1 MTEILPTIAR
11 YILLSAGIL
20 LILTGLYLKGFFR
33 KKQYRKILVQ
43 SIIFI
48 LTALIILVLMG
59 SITGLINFPARRV
72 EGSVII
78 PALSL
83 GRFLSEWFPLH
94 SRTITIILLSLIL
107 IAALLTTLFKKK
119 QSFPLILL
127 LFSLG
132 CAWIGGLYLSRGIIG
147 QAYFFLGLSFLYG
160 WSSGMIY
167 RKTKYVRPNW
177 ITPAFILAL
186 IILLGFILRSYALGE
201 ISYRFDHYE
210 SDYGQEAL
218 TVLNGHHNVNLWTS
232 TIWRGLGH
240 LNYSP
245 VYVYYAALFFQ
256 LFGATLLTL
265 KMVAVTWGIFALLLT
280 YGIVSTL
287 FSRRLALITV
297 FLLAIS
303 PLHINYSRTG
313 LLLIST
319 QAVSLLVVYLL
330 LRAII
335 RKKLLSYILLG
346 IAISFAGYFY
356 SPAKYPVLLAGFLI
370 VCYGIFKRRWFLRNL
385 AGIIILVLTVIIL
398 MTTLNIPAWDVMAP
412 RFAGYESVWH
422 RTRDHRHT
430 NQADYIRGI
439 PLVRENLE
447 KLIHSFFID
456 RNFNYDP
463 WPRGNLYFNPII
475 PPLFLLGIAFS
486 ISRIR
491 RANYR
496 LLLFFTAA
504 FLIPNLLSRPPVM
517 VRRMMVAWPF
527 IYCLAAV
534 PLSQLLKQAGELG
547 GRIGTGMA
555 AVPIVVILLSVGA
568 SNSRVYFDS
577 NEPAGRWEEER
588 FYDEYAK
595 ELIKD
600 YYLLLVP
607 INDLSRKTISFIL
620 YETKGAGSRGFK
632 YVNPEQIRN
641 LRWKNIS
648 SRLPV
653 ALVCAA
659 GKVPRSD
666 LEQLRQKFGR
676 GRIEEFKDKFNRRRA
691 VTLFLES
698 EPEFLPN

>member
-1 MTEILPTIAR
+1 MTGILPTIVR
-11 YILLSAGIL
+11 YILCAAGVIFIFL
-20 LILTGLYLKGFFR
+20 GLHLKGFFR
-33 KKQYRKILVQ
+33 ENWHRRKAIQ

-48 LTALIILVLMG
+48 LTGLIILVLMG
-59 SITGLINFPARRV
+59 SGTGVFTFPAGKV
-72 EGSVII
+72 MGAIVVPSI
-78 PALSL
+78 AM
-83 GRFLSEWFPLH
+83 GRFISGWFPLH
-94 SRTITIILLSLIL
+94 SRAITIIFLSLIL
-107 IAALLTTLFKKK
+107 VTTLLTTIFKKNE
-119 QSFPLILL
+119 SYPLILL

-132 CAWIGGLYLSRGIIG
+132 TALLGGLSLSRGVMG
-147 QAYFFLGLSFLYG
+147 QAYFFLGISFLYG
-160 WSSGMIY
+160 WSSGLID
-167 RKTKYVRPNW
+167 REKKFVQINW
-177 ITPAFILAL
+177 ITAAIILAL
-186 IILLGFILRSYALGE
+186 IILLGFFLRSYALE
-201 ISYRFDHYE
+201 DIPYRFDHYE
-210 SDYGQEAL
+210 SDYGREAL
-218 TVLNGHHNVNLWTS
+218 TVLSGHHNVNFWTS

-245 VYVYYAALFFQ
+245 VYVYYVALFFQ

>member
-1 MTEILPTIAR
+1 MTGILPTIVR
-11 YILLSAGIL
+11 YILCAAGVIFIFL
-20 LILTGLYLKGFFR
+20 GLHLKGFFR
-33 KKQYRKILVQ
+33 ENWHRRKAIQ

-48 LTALIILVLMG
+48 LTGLIILVLMG
-59 SITGLINFPARRV
+59 SGTGVFTFPAGKV
-72 EGSVII
+72 MGAIVVPSI
-78 PALSL
+78 AM
-83 GRFLSEWFPLH
+83 GRFISGWFPLH
-94 SRTITIILLSLIL
+94 SRAITIIFLSLIL
-107 IAALLTTLFKKK
+107 VTTLLTTIFKKNE
-119 QSFPLILL
+119 SYPLILL

-132 CAWIGGLYLSRGIIG
+132 TALLGGLSLSRGVMG
-147 QAYFFLGLSFLYG
+147 QAYFFLGISFLYG
-160 WSSGMIY
+160 WSSGLID
-167 RKTKYVRPNW
+167 REKKFVQINW
-177 ITPAFILAL
+177 ITAAIILAL
-186 IILLGFILRSYALGE
+186 IILLGFFLRSYALE
-201 ISYRFDHYE
+201 DIPYRFDHYE
-210 SDYGQEAL
+210 SDYGREAL
-218 TVLNGHHNVNLWTS
+218 TVLSGHHNVNFWTS

-245 VYVYYAALFFQ
+245 VYVYYVALFFQ

-385 AGIIILVLTVIIL
+385 AGIILLVLTVIIL

-412 RFAGYESVWH
+412 KFAGYESVWH

-439 PLVRENLE
+439 PLVQENLE
-447 KLIHSFFID
+447 KLIHSFFIS
-456 RNFNYDP
+456 RNFNYNP
-463 WPRGNLYFNPII
+463 WPRGNLYFNPLI

-486 ISRIR
+486 LSRIKK
-491 RANYR
+491 ANYR

-517 VRRMMVAWPF
+517 VRRLMVAWPF
-527 IYCLAAV
+527 IYCLAAI
-534 PLSQLLKQAGELG
+534 PLSQLLRQSGKLG
-547 GRIGTGMA
+547 GRIGTGLA
-555 AVPIVVILLSVGA
+555 AVPIVAILLAVGA
-568 SNSRVYFDS
+568 DNSLVYFDS

-595 ELIKD
+595 DLIND
-600 YYLLLVP
+600 YYLYLVP
-607 INDLSRKTISFIL
+607 ISGLSRKTISFIL

-632 YVNPEQIRN
+632 YVSPEQIRN
-641 LRWKNIS
+641 LKWEDIS
-648 SRLPV
+648 SRLPA
-653 ALVCAA
+653 ALLCSP
-659 GKVPRSD
+659 GKVFRSD
-666 LEQLRQKFGR
+666 LEELQRRFGR

-691 VTLFLES
+691 VSLFLE
-698 EPEFLPN
+698 E

>member
-1 MTEILPTIAR
+1 MTGILPTIVR
-11 YILLSAGIL
+11 YILCAAGVIFIFL
-20 LILTGLYLKGFFR
+20 GLHLKGFFR
-33 KKQYRKILVQ
+33 ENWHRRKAIQ

-48 LTALIILVLMG
+48 LTGLIILVLMG
-59 SITGLINFPARRV
+59 SGTGVFTFPAGKV
-72 EGSVII
+72 MGAIVVPSI
-78 PALSL
+78 AM
-83 GRFLSEWFPLH
+83 GRFISGWFPLH
-94 SRTITIILLSLIL
+94 SRAITIIFLSLIL
-107 IAALLTTLFKKK
+107 VTTLLTTIFKKNE
-119 QSFPLILL
+119 SYPLILL

-132 CAWIGGLYLSRGIIG
+132 TALLGGLSLSRGVMG
-147 QAYFFLGLSFLYG
+147 QAYFFLGISFLYG
-160 WSSGMIY
+160 WSSGLID
-167 RKTKYVRPNW
+167 REKKFVQINW
-177 ITPAFILAL
+177 ITAAIILAL
-186 IILLGFILRSYALGE
+186 IILLGFFLRSYALE
-201 ISYRFDHYE
+201 DIPYRFDHYE
-210 SDYGQEAL
+210 SDYGREAL
-218 TVLNGHHNVNLWTS
+218 TVLSGHHNVNFWTS

-245 VYVYYAALFFQ
+245 VYVYYVALFFQ

-385 AGIIILVLTVIIL
+385 AGIILLVLTVIIL

-412 RFAGYESVWH
+412 KFAGYESVWH

-439 PLVRENLE
+439 PLVQENLE
-447 KLIHSFFID
+447 KLIHSFFIS
-456 RNFNYDP
+456 RNFNYNP
-463 WPRGNLYFNPII
+463 WPRGNLYFNPLI

-486 ISRIR
+486 LSQIKK
-491 RANYR
+491 ANYR

-517 VRRMMVAWPF
+517 VRRLMVAWPF
-527 IYCLAAV
+527 IYCLAAI
-534 PLSQLLKQAGELG
+534 PLSQLLRQSGKLG
-547 GRIGTGMA
+547 GRIGTGLA
-555 AVPIVVILLSVGA
+555 AVPIVAILLAVGA
-568 SNSRVYFDS
+568 DNSLVYFDS

-595 ELIKD
+595 DLIND
-600 YYLLLVP
+600 YYLYLVP
-607 INDLSRKTISFIL
+607 ISGLSRKTISFIL

-632 YVNPEQIRN
+632 YVSPEQIRN
-641 LRWKNIS
+641 LKWEDIS
-648 SRLPV
+648 SRLPA
-653 ALVCAA
+653 ALLCSP
-659 GKVPRSD
+659 GKVFRSD
-666 LEQLRQKFGR
+666 LEELQRRFGR

-691 VTLFLES
+691 VSLFLE
-698 EPEFLPN
+698 E

>member
-1 MTEILPTIAR
+1 MTGILPTIAR

-20 LILTGLYLKGFFR
+20 LILVGLYLKGFFR

-48 LTALIILVLMG
+48 LTTLIILVLMG

-107 IAALLTTLFKKK
+107 IAALSTTLFKKK

-147 QAYFFLGLSFLYG
+147 QAYFFLGLSFLYA

-167 RKTKYVRPNW
+167 RKTKNVRPNW

-186 IILLGFILRSYALGE
+186 IILLGFILRSYDLGE

-210 SDYGQEAL
+210 SDYGREAL

-245 VYVYYAALFFQ
+245 VYVYYATLFFQ
-256 LFGATLLTL
+256 LFGATLITL

-297 FLLAIS
+297 FLLATS

-330 LRAII
+330 LRALI

-356 SPAKYPVLLAGFLI
+356 SPAKYPVLLAAFLI
-370 VCYGIFKRRWFLRNL
+370 VCYSIFKRRWFRRNL
-385 AGIIILVLTVIIL
+385 MGIILLVLTVITL

-412 RFAGYESVWH
+412 KFAGYESVWH

-439 PLVRENLE
+439 PLVQENLE
-447 KLIHSFFID
+447 KLIHSFFIS
-456 RNFNYDP
+456 RNFNYNP
-463 WPRGNLYFNPII
+463 WPRGNLYFNPLI

-486 ISRIR
+486 LSQIKK
-491 RANYR
+491 ANYR

-517 VRRMMVAWPF
+517 VRRLMVAWPF
-527 IYCLAAV
+527 IYCLAAI
-534 PLSQLLKQAGELG
+534 PLSQLLRQSGKLG
-547 GRIGTGMA
+547 GRIGTGLA
-555 AVPIVVILLSVGA
+555 AVPIVAILLAVGA
-568 SNSRVYFDS
+568 DNSRVYFDS

-595 ELIKD
+595 GLIKD
-600 YYLLLVP
+600 YYLYLVP

-620 YETKGAGSRGFK
+620 YETRVRESRGFK
-632 YVNPEQIRN
+632 YVTPEQIKN
-641 LRWKNIS
+641 LKWEDIS
-648 SRLPV
+648 SQLPA

-676 GRIEEFKDKFNRRRA
+676 GRIAEFKDKFNRRRA

>member
-1 MTEILPTIAR
+1 MTGILPTIVR
-11 YILLSAGIL
+11 YILCAAGVIFIFL
-20 LILTGLYLKGFFR
+20 GLHLKGFFR
-33 KKQYRKILVQ
+33 ENWHRRKAIQ

-48 LTALIILVLMG
+48 LTGLIILVLMG
-59 SITGLINFPARRV
+59 SGTGVFTFPAGKV
-72 EGSVII
+72 MGAIVVPSI
-78 PALSL
+78 AM
-83 GRFLSEWFPLH
+83 GRFISGWFPLH
-94 SRTITIILLSLIL
+94 SRAITIIFLSLIL
-107 IAALLTTLFKKK
+107 VTTLLTTIFKKNE
-119 QSFPLILL
+119 SYPLILL

-132 CAWIGGLYLSRGIIG
+132 TALLGGLSLSRGVMG
-147 QAYFFLGLSFLYG
+147 QAYFFLGISFLYG
-160 WSSGMIY
+160 WSSGLID
-167 RKTKYVRPNW
+167 REKKFVQINW
-177 ITPAFILAL
+177 ITAAIILAL
-186 IILLGFILRSYALGE
+186 IILLGFFLRSYALE
-201 ISYRFDHYE
+201 DIPYRFDHYE
-210 SDYGQEAL
+210 SDYGREAL
-218 TVLNGHHNVNLWTS
+218 TVLSGHHNVNFWTS

-245 VYVYYAALFFQ
+245 VYVYYVALFFQ

-330 LRAII
+330 LRALI

-356 SPAKYPVLLAGFLI
+356 SPAKYPVLLAAFLI
-370 VCYGIFKRRWFLRNL
+370 VCYSIFKRRWFRRNL
-385 AGIIILVLTVIIL
+385 MGIILLVLTVITL

-412 RFAGYESVWH
+412 KFAGYESVWH

-439 PLVRENLE
+439 PLVQENLE
-447 KLIHSFFID
+447 KLIHSFFIS
-456 RNFNYDP
+456 RNFNYNP
-463 WPRGNLYFNPII
+463 WPRGNLYFNPLI

-486 ISRIR
+486 LSRIKK
-491 RANYR
+491 ANYR

-517 VRRMMVAWPF
+517 VRRLMVAWPF
-527 IYCLAAV
+527 IYCLAAI
-534 PLSQLLKQAGELG
+534 PLSQLLRQSGKLG
-547 GRIGTGMA
+547 GRIGTGLA
-555 AVPIVVILLSVGA
+555 AVPIVAILLAVGA
-568 SNSRVYFDS
+568 DNSLVYFDS

-595 ELIKD
+595 GLIKD
-600 YYLLLVP
+600 YYLYLVP

-632 YVNPEQIRN
+632 YVTPEQIKN
-641 LRWKNIS
+641 LKWEDIS
-648 SRLPV
+648 SQLPA

-676 GRIEEFKDKFNRRRA
+676 GRIAEFKDKFNRRRA

-698 EPEFLPN
+698 KPEFLPN

>member
-1 MTEILPTIAR
+1 MTGILPTIAR

-20 LILTGLYLKGFFR
+20 LILVGLYLKGFFR

-107 IAALLTTLFKKK
+107 IAALSTTLFKKK

-147 QAYFFLGLSFLYG
+147 QAYFFLGLSFLYA
-160 WSSGMIY
+160 WSSGIIY

-245 VYVYYAALFFQ
+245 VYVYYATLFFQ
-256 LFGATLLTL
+256 LFGATLITL

-330 LRAII
+330 LRALI

-385 AGIIILVLTVIIL
+385 AGIILLVLTVIIL

-412 RFAGYESVWH
+412 KFAGYESVWH

-439 PLVRENLE
+439 PLVQENLE
-447 KLIHSFFID
+447 KLIHSFFIS
-456 RNFNYDP
+456 RNFNYNP
-463 WPRGNLYFNPII
+463 WPRGNLYFNPLI

-486 ISRIR
+486 LSRIKK
-491 RANYR
+491 ANYR

-517 VRRMMVAWPF
+517 VRRLMVAWPF
-527 IYCLAAV
+527 IYCLAAI
-534 PLSQLLKQAGELG
+534 PLSQLLRQSGKLG
-547 GRIGTGMA
+547 GRIGTGLA
-555 AVPIVVILLSVGA
+555 AVPIVAILLAVGA
-568 SNSRVYFDS
+568 DNSLVYFDS

-595 ELIKD
+595 DLIND
-600 YYLLLVP
+600 YYLYLVP
-607 INDLSRKTISFIL
+607 ISGLSRKTISFIL

-632 YVNPEQIRN
+632 YVSPEQIRN
-641 LRWKNIS
+641 LKWEDIS
-648 SRLPV
+648 SRLPA
-653 ALVCAA
+653 ALLCSP
-659 GKVPRSD
+659 GKVFRSD
-666 LEQLRQKFGR
+666 LEELQRRFGR

-691 VTLFLES
+691 VSLFLE
-698 EPEFLPN
+698 E

>member
-1 MTEILPTIAR
+1 MTGILPAIAR
-11 YILLSAGIL
+11 YILLIAGFFL
-20 LILTGLYLKGFFR
+20 VLIGLYLKDFFR
-33 KKQYRKILVQ
+33 KKQYRKNLVQ

-48 LTALIILVLMG
+48 LTGLIILVLMG
-59 SITGLINFPARRV
+59 AITGLIDFPAKRV

-78 PALSL
+78 PALAL
-83 GRFLSEWFPLH
+83 GGFISEWFPLH
-94 SRTITIILLSLIL
+94 SRSITIIFLSLIL
-107 IAALLTTLFKKK
+107 IAALLIAFFKRK

-132 CAWIGGLYLSRGIIG
+132 GAWIGGLYLSRGIIG

-160 WSSGMIY
+160 WSSGLID
-167 RKTKYVRPNW
+167 RKTKNGRLNW
-177 ITPAFILAL
+177 LAPAFILAL
-186 IILLGFILRSYALGE
+186 IILLGFFLRSYALGE

-210 SDYGQEAL
+210 SDYAREAL
-218 TVLNGHHNVNLWTS
+218 SVLSGHHNVNLWRS

-245 VYVYYAALFFQ
+245 VYVYYVALFFQ
-256 LFGATLLTL
+256 IFGSTLVTL

-335 RKKLLSYILLG
+335 RRKLLSYILLG

-356 SPAKYPVLLAGFLI
+356 SPAKYPILLAAFLI
-370 VCYGIFKRRWFLRNL
+370 VCYSIFKRRWFLRNL
-385 AGIIILVLTVIIL
+385 AGIVLLVLTVILL
-398 MTTLNIPAWDVMAP
+398 MTMLNIPAWDVMAP
-412 RFAGYESVWH
+412 KFAGYESVWH
-422 RTRDHRHT
+422 RTQGHRYT
-430 NQADYIRGI
+430 PEADYLRGI
-439 PLVRENLE
+439 PLVQENLE
-447 KLIHSFFID
+447 KLIHSFFIS

-463 WPRGNLYFNPII
+463 WPRGNLYFNPLI

-486 ISRIR
+486 LSQIKK
-491 RANYR
+491 ANYR
-496 LLLFFTAA
+496 LLLFFAAA

-517 VRRMMVAWPF
+517 VRRLMVAWPF
-527 IYCLAAV
+527 IYCLAAI
-534 PLSQLLKQAGELG
+534 PLSQLLRQSGKLG
-547 GRIGTGMA
+547 GRIGTGLA
-555 AVPIVVILLSVGA
+555 AVPIVTILLAVG
-568 SNSRVYFDS
+568 SYNSRVYFNS

-588 FYDEYAK
+588 YYDEYAK

-620 YETKGAGSRGFK
+620 YETRGAGSRGFK
-632 YVNPEQIRN
+632 YVTPEQIKN
-641 LRWKNIS
+641 LRWEDIS
-648 SRLPV
+648 SRLPA
-653 ALVCAA
+653 ALVCAS
-659 GKVPRSD
+659 GKVSRSD
-666 LEQLRQKFGR
+666 LEELRRRLGR

-691 VTLFLES
+691 ITLFLED
-698 EPEFLPN
+698 

>member
-1 MTEILPTIAR
+1 MTGILPTIVR
-11 YILLSAGIL
+11 YILCAAGVIFIFL
-20 LILTGLYLKGFFR
+20 GLHLKGFFR
-33 KKQYRKILVQ
+33 ENWHRRKAIQ

-48 LTALIILVLMG
+48 LTGLIILVLMG
-59 SITGLINFPARRV
+59 SGTGVFTFPAGKV
-72 EGSVII
+72 MGAIVVPSI
-78 PALSL
+78 AM
-83 GRFLSEWFPLH
+83 GRFISGWFPLH
-94 SRTITIILLSLIL
+94 SRAITIIFLSLIL
-107 IAALLTTLFKKK
+107 VTTLLTTIFKKNE
-119 QSFPLILL
+119 SYPLILL

-132 CAWIGGLYLSRGIIG
+132 TALLGGLSLSRGVMG
-147 QAYFFLGLSFLYG
+147 QAYFFLGISFLYG
-160 WSSGMIY
+160 WSSGLID
-167 RKTKYVRPNW
+167 REKKFVQINW
-177 ITPAFILAL
+177 ITAAIILAL
-186 IILLGFILRSYALGE
+186 IILLGFFLRSYALE
-201 ISYRFDHYE
+201 DIPYRFDHYE
-210 SDYGQEAL
+210 SDYGREAL
-218 TVLNGHHNVNLWTS
+218 TVLSGHHNVNFWTS

-245 VYVYYAALFFQ
+245 VYVYYVALFFQ

-385 AGIIILVLTVIIL
+385 AGIILLVLTVIIL

-412 RFAGYESVWH
+412 KFAGYESVWH

-439 PLVRENLE
+439 PLVQENLE
-447 KLIHSFFID
+447 KLIHSFFIS
-456 RNFNYDP
+456 RNFNYNP
-463 WPRGNLYFNPII
+463 WPRGNLYFNPLI

-486 ISRIR
+486 LSKIKK
-491 RANYR
+491 ANYR

-517 VRRMMVAWPF
+517 VRRLMVAWPF
-527 IYCLAAV
+527 IYCLAAI
-534 PLSQLLKQAGELG
+534 PLSQLLRQSGKLG
-547 GRIGTGMA
+547 GRIGTGLA
-555 AVPIVVILLSVGA
+555 AVPIVAILLAVGA
-568 SNSRVYFDS
+568 DNSLVYFDS

-595 ELIKD
+595 DLIND
-600 YYLLLVP
+600 YYLYLVP
-607 INDLSRKTISFIL
+607 ISGLSRKTISFIL

-632 YVNPEQIRN
+632 YVSPEQIRN
-641 LRWKNIS
+641 LKWEDIS
-648 SRLPV
+648 SRLPA
-653 ALVCAA
+653 ALLCSP
-659 GKVPRSD
+659 GKVFRSD
-666 LEQLRQKFGR
+666 LEELQRRFGR

-691 VTLFLES
+691 VSLFLE
-698 EPEFLPN
+698 E